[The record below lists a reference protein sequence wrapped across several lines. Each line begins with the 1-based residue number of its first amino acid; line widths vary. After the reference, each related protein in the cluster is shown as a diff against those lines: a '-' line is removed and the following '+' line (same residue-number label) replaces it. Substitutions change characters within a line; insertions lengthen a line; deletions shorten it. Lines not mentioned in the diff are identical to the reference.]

1 MKGFLPVRKPPVEL
15 ESLAKTPLSEL
26 HRLPASAGVYLAI
39 DGGQVWYVGLATTS
53 IRKRLSEH
61 ERLGDFRAK
70 GVAEIAYTKEA
81 DDERCRELEKEL
93 IRFYHP
99 PLNSQLNF
107 NDLPRGDLGL
117 LSFEAE
123 VERFLRLK
131 IWLKLIKLELDAL
144 SPGIVSQW
152 EQAAGGK
159 LTHQLGTITCQIRR
173 TWQFSEDAEKLEQE
187 LLQLQEEEKENGRA
201 TVRSERTSPRA
212 SLNTSAIDS
221 AYSELAIRLSMAASD
236 ERAEDAEDSE

>member
-1 MKGFLPVRKPPVEL
+1 MQGFLPVRKPPIEL

-26 HRLPASAGVYLAI
+26 HRLPASPGVYLAI
-39 DGGQVWYVGLATTS
+39 DGRQVWYVGSATTS

-61 ERLGDFRAK
+61 KRLGDFRAK
-70 GVAEIAYTKEA
+70 GVAEIAYAKEA
-81 DDERCRELEKEL
+81 DGERCRELEKEL

-107 NDLPRGDLGL
+107 NDLPRSDLGL
-117 LSFEAE
+117 SPEAE

-187 LLQLQEEEKENGRA
+187 LLPLQEEEKENGRA
-201 TVRSERTSPRA
+201 TVRSERT
-212 SLNTSAIDS
+212 
-221 AYSELAIRLSMAASD
+221 
-236 ERAEDAEDSE
+236 